1 MNKRTKVIVLFI
13 VISISLTLSIFSF
26 AKYTSNYVHGYY
38 LKSKG
43 FYFESD
49 TLKNDKNIANMLWDG
64 DSVSFTLKNYS
75 NENLITDYDI
85 RYDLTCEVLTK
96 NIEASC
102 TLNDTKKNNVSLV
115 LSSNAQCINDK
126 KDNVDVSKLN
136 KTECEVG
143 GYTWKKEKVNQ
154 INSFNISF
162 KNENDKNKEIDVKIT
177 ASSTSPYKKTL
188 SAIYKL
194 QKNEKSSGDILS
206 TSKIYGSINEYIIT
220 NTYNENKCL
229 LIRFNSSNR
238 VLDVTSDTTNLGYDS
253 NNYVNQFKIL
263 LEADSTKKVV
273 FFPRSS
279 VSNLLVNDVVI
290 SQSSGCN

>member
-1 MNKRTKVIVLFI
+1 M
-13 VISISLTLSIFSF
+13 
-26 AKYTSNYVHGYY
+26 
-38 LKSKG
+38 
-43 FYFESD
+43 
-49 TLKNDKNIANMLWDG
+49 
-64 DSVSFTLKNYS
+64 
-75 NENLITDYDI
+75 ITDYDI
-85 RYDLTCEVLTK
+85 RYDLTCEILTK
-96 NIEASC
+96 NIEANC

-162 KNENDKNKEIDVKIT
+162 KNENDKSKEIDVKIT
-177 ASSTSPYKKTL
+177 AFSTSPYKKTL

-273 FFPRSS
+273 FFLRSS